1 MPTRKTEKTAAEPPL
16 PPKTAVCQRNFFL
29 PFLAELDDLESFE
42 TMLFFSKIFPLMT
55 NPAGGHSQIFEKKF
69 KKNFF
74 SYFWPN

>member
-16 PPKTAVCQRNFFL
+16 PPSAAEFFFM

-55 NPAGGHSQIFEKKF
+55 NPAGHLRQIFEE
-69 KKNFF
+69 KNL
-74 SYFWPN
+74 S